1 MQQHKIHFI
10 VLSSFSATGGIEKFN
25 RAFMKAMVQLQQPLC
40 FTASFAGMYDHG
52 VNAQYVPA
60 KNFKGFGGS
69 RILFVLQSL
78 LQCFSTDV
86 LIIGHMNLAL
96 IGVFY
101 KLVKPKGKLTV
112 ICHGIEV
119 FEPVSGFKKKLLQKA
134 DRILAVS
141 HYTRQQLIAQQEV
154 AAEKITVFP
163 NTIDPFFQ
171 LPLIF
176 KKPGYLQQRYHLTGD
191 EKVIFTLTRLKS
203 EEGYKGYD
211 KLIAALQTY
220 KQKGVVFKYILAG
233 KADDAEEQRIQALIA
248 QNGLEEEVIMTG
260 FIPDEEVTD
269 HYLLGDV
276 FAMPSKG
283 EGFGIVF
290 LEAMACGLPV
300 IAGNKDG
307 STEALQFGQLG
318 TLIDPD
324 SHEELFHALE
334 HILASNE
341 IPRAK
346 ELQQQ
351 VTQLFSFEQFQN
363 RLQQILKTEM
373 VYA

>member
-1 MQQHKIHFI
+1 MQERKIHFI

-25 RAFMKAMVQLQQPLC
+25 RAFMKALVQLQQPLF
-40 FTASFAGMYDHG
+40 FTASFAGMYDRG
-52 VNAQYVPA
+52 SDAQYVPA
-60 KNFKGFGGS
+60 KSFKGFGGG
-69 RILFVLQSL
+69 RICFVLQSL
-78 LQCFSTDV
+78 LRCFSTDV

-101 KLVKPKGKLTV
+101 KLVKPNGKLTV

-141 HYTRQQLIAQQEV
+141 RYTMQQLIEQQGV
-154 AAEKITVFP
+154 AAGKITVFP

-171 LPLIF
+171 LPVNF
-176 KKPGYLQQRYHLTGD
+176 EKPGYLQQRYHLTGD
-191 EKVIFTLTRLKS
+191 EKIIFTLTRLKS

-211 KLIAALQTY
+211 KLITALQLY
-220 KQKGVVFKYILAG
+220 KQKGTAFKYILAG
-233 KADDAEEQRIQALIA
+233 KADDKEQQRMLALIR
-248 QNGLEEEVIMTG
+248 QSGLEEEVIMTG
-260 FIPDEEVTD
+260 FIADEEVTD
-269 HYLLGDV
+269 HYLLADV

-283 EGFGIVF
+283 EGFGIVY

-307 STEALQFGQLG
+307 STEALQFGKLG

-324 SHEELFHALE
+324 STEELFHALE
-334 HILASNE
+334 FVLKHTE
-341 IPRAK
+341 ISRGEA
-346 ELQQQ
+346 LQQQ
-351 VTQLFSFEQFQN
+351 VTALFSFEQFQN

>member
-1 MQQHKIHFI
+1 MQQRKIHFI

-25 RAFMKAMVQLQQPLC
+25 RAFMKALVQLEQVLAVK
-40 FTASFAGMYDHG
+40 TSFAGMYDAG
-52 VNAQYVPA
+52 SDDEYVPA
-60 KNFKGFGGS
+60 KKFRAFNGK
-69 RILFVLQSL
+69 RIVCVVQSILQSL
-78 LQCFSTDV
+78 STDE
-86 LIIGHMNLAL
+86 LIIGHMNLAM
-96 IGVFY
+96 IGVIY
-101 KLVKPKGKLTV
+101 KLIRPKGTLTV

-119 FEPVSGFKKKLLQKA
+119 FEPVTGLQKQLLQKA

-141 HYTRQQLIAQQEV
+141 HYTKQQLIEQQGM

-171 LPLIF
+171 LPGTFEKPHYL
-176 KKPGYLQQRYHLTGD
+176 KKRYNITDD
-191 EKVIFTLTRLKS
+191 EKIIFTLTRLKS

-211 KLIAALQTY
+211 KLITALQLY
-220 KQKGVVFKYILAG
+220 KQKGIAFKYILAG
-233 KADDAEEQRIQALIA
+233 KADDKEQQRMQVLIQ
-248 QNGLEEEVIMTG
+248 QHGLEQNVIMTG

-269 HYLLGDV
+269 HYLLADV

-283 EGFGIVF
+283 EGFGIVY

-307 STEALQFGQLG
+307 STEALQFGKLG

-324 SHEELFHALE
+324 STEELFHALE
-334 HILASNE
+334 FVLKKNE
-341 IPRAK
+341 VPRAK

-351 VTQLFSFEQFQN
+351 VTQLFSFDQFQN
-363 RLQQILKTEM
+363 RLQQIIKTET